1 MRRFLLLLM
10 CLPLASCESGGHFS
24 VLGYTTKPNYDTC
37 IKTVYVPIFENKTFR
52 RGLEFELTRAVIK
65 EIEWKTPFKVVSDRA
80 KADTE
85 LTGSIAAYG
94 KNILNR
100 NQLNEVREAEMVL
113 TVAIVWKDL
122 RSGEI
127 LSQPRAQGANGPA
140 FTPLPDLAPGT
151 IGVPNSPLA
160 AFPPV
165 APNAVGTSTL
175 PIAGC
180 PPVQPAIVASTAT
193 FAPEIGQ
200 SNASAQQIN
209 VNRLATQIVSLMEK
223 PW

>member
-1 MRRFLLLLM
+1 MRRTFLVVPILV
-10 CLPLASCESGGHFS
+10 CLALASCESGGHFTA
-24 VLGYTTKPNYDTC
+24 LGYTTKPNYDTC

-52 RGLEFELTRAVIK
+52 RGLEFDLTRAVIK
-65 EIEWKTPFKVVSDRA
+65 EIEWKTPFKVVSDRD

-85 LTGSIAAYG
+85 LLCTVAAFG

-100 NQLNEVREAEMVL
+100 NQLNEQRETETVL
-113 TVAIVWKDL
+113 TVAVVWKDL

-140 FTPLPDLAPGT
+140 FAPLPDLAPGAG
-151 IGVPNSPLA
+151 GVP
-160 AFPPV
+160 
-165 APNAVGTSTL
+165 TS
-175 PIAGC
+175 PIAGGPPC
-180 PPVQPAIVASTAT
+180 PPTQPAIVASTAT
-193 FAPEIGQ
+193 YAPEIGQ
-200 SNASAQQIN
+200 SITSAQQIN